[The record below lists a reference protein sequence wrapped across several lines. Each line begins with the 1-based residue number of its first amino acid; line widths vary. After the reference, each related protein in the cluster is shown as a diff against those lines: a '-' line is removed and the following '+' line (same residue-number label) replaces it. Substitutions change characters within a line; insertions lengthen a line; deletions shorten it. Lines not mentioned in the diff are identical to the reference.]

1 MGKKIRTGGS
11 TGPWIE
17 IVGVV
22 GSIKHR
28 NLEETPRPE
37 LYISYRQ
44 GPPVSPFLAI
54 KTAGDP
60 AAMVQSVRQVIRE
73 AGADPPTDVRTME
86 QIRSSSVGERRFVLL
101 LVGLFGGV
109 TLVLAGLGV
118 YGVITLIAAERTAEV
133 GIRLALGA
141 SPMQVLSLVIG
152 HAVRLAAIGIALGTM
167 AALALTPL
175 LAWQLFGIGAT
186 DPVTYGTVALTL
198 AFTAACAA
206 LVPARR
212 AMRID
217 PATTLKRRDRG
228 AGYRQKA
235 EGRSLYALSALVPDR
250 CLDDRQRPWTSRRN
264 SAQST
269 FICSTKSCADGLPRA
284 IASST
289 PDAGPAGISRIC

>member
-1 MGKKIRTGGS
+1 MGKRIRTGGS

-17 IVGVV
+17 IVGIV

-37 LYISYRQ
+37 LYITYRQ

-54 KTAGDP
+54 KTADDP
-60 AAMVQSVRQVIRE
+60 ATMVQSVRQVIRE

-152 HAVRLAAIGIALGTM
+152 HAMRLAATGIALGTM

-217 PATTLKRRDRG
+217 PATTL
-228 AGYRQKA
+228 
-235 EGRSLYALSALVPDR
+235 
-250 CLDDRQRPWTSRRN
+250 
-264 SAQST
+264 QSVE
-269 FICSTKSCADGLPRA
+269 SKGK
-284 IASST
+284 
-289 PDAGPAGISRIC
+289 G